1 MVTLPPDREIA
12 AILPVYKDCGDCTC
26 LYLENGEVQV
36 IPQRMR
42 SVLNN
47 LAKRRGMAVPLLR
60 RCAAQR
66 LRHPLGVPLAIA
78 PQLVLAP
85 FRSRAPRIQ
94 GDETMGCVN
103 VVHCIGLQEE
113 RDAAGLHPRLFIEL
127 RSGVRILA
135 LWSRPTLEGR
145 LKDAQLEHYRLMQDF
160 EEMFF
165 VREKHIF
172 SLFRNQ
178 QNHTKE

>member
-1 MVTLPPDREIA
+1 M
-12 AILPVYKDCGDCTC
+12 
-26 LYLENGEVQV
+26 

-178 QNHTKE
+178 QNHTEE